1 MLATNN
7 PKSMQRIKKTQFEPI
22 PLLLDHIEANKLW
35 RTIKIPNC
43 KQNITFPLLAEYVN
57 IPLIV
62 FSTQSN

>member
-35 RTIKIPNC
+35 RTIKIPKYYISIISRIC
-43 KQNITFPLLAEYVN
+43 EYTIN
-57 IPLIV
+57 SI
-62 FSTQSN
+62 